1 MNEQKKT
8 FTSGQTLGLMVL
20 IMGEARTDQKES
32 QNEFR
37 FSIDTKVTNN
47 EQRNLNMNYLQRIIA
62 TMKEK
67 KITMRET
74 EKESEKIRNLERF

>member
-20 IMGEARTDQKES
+20 IMGEARTDPKES

-74 EKESEKIRNLERF
+74 EKESEKIRNLERV

>member
-1 MNEQKKT
+1 MNEQKKNIHIW
-8 FTSGQTLGLMVL
+8 S
-20 IMGEARTDQKES
+20 DS
-32 QNEFR
+32 R
-37 FSIDTKVTNN
+37 FNGFNHGRSKDGPKRKSKRVSIFERYQSY

-74 EKESEKIRNLERF
+74 EKESEKIRNLERV